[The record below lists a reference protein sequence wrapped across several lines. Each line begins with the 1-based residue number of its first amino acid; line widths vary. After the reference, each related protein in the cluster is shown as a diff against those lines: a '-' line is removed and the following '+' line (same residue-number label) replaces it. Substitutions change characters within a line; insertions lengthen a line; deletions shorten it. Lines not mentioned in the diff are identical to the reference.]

1 MSDYYKENDN
11 PTNPSNSSLYRPE
24 IITDI
29 STGTQYEKRKKL
41 GSGGFGEVY
50 EVYDLKNNV
59 SRAAKIIP
67 KSKIE
72 RDAQSAAAYRN
83 EIKFNY
89 SLDFNYLCKCHSI
102 FDDQQNA
109 YLILDYYPNKT
120 LKELLDKRV
129 TLTEIEVKHYGF
141 QLLLAIEYLHS
152 KNILHRDLKLA
163 NILLSD
169 KLEVKLCDFGL
180 AIYNE
185 GEKHNNVC
193 GTPNYIAPELLK
205 NKKHEL
211 NYSFPIDIWAFGII
225 IYSLFFNKTPFE
237 EKGKTKDNILNI
249 KYNFPYNINHIS
261 KDAENLIRKIF
272 VHHPSK
278 RPTIQQIKS
287 SSFFK
292 NGEGI
297 PKYLPPSVLNTPLTD
312 EQMDNFIHE
321 AIINDEC
328 LDKEANLVN
337 NVSSYIGGPIYR
349 TGTFDPHSSNY
360 TNENYFNKLNDDN
373 DDSDSDNIHKKDSN
387 DKYSNQIKIKNNF
400 EKSKTE
406 NDNNRENDNKNFC
419 FASSKKDLNTS
430 KSYGKMNETGG
441 FIVPSFSN
449 NDSYSGNLSP
459 ISRKKSNSQ
468 ITLENNTNYNRMEGS
483 PKIKKLNKI
492 PKSKSIT
499 SIIQKEDISNKN
511 IKVEKFIDLSD
522 KCGIGYI
529 LSNGDVGT
537 FFNDFTKVIKIKCT
551 INFIYIDDNE
561 NKILIKSA
569 KNITKDCEQK
579 IKFTVMLNK
588 LFIRNKKER
597 NKYNLDPKINKKNVD
612 VYVKKWAK
620 SSHANFFLLSN
631 NNIQVLFNDKTQVI
645 FNLDEKTVSFINK
658 SKQVLTENMTLKSFE
673 NKEMT
678 KKVLYAK
685 KTVLKL

>member
-1 MSDYYKENDN
+1 MSEYYKENDN
-11 PTNPSNSSLYRPE
+11 PTNSSNNNLYRPE

-50 EVYDLKNNV
+50 EVFDLKNNI

-67 KSKIE
+67 KLKIE

-89 SLDFNYLCKCHSI
+89 SLDFTYLCKCHSI

-129 TLTEIEVKHYGF
+129 TLSEIEVKHYGF

-185 GEKHNNVC
+185 GEKFNNVC

-211 NYSFPIDIWAFGII
+211 NYSFGIDIWAFGVIL
-225 IYSLFFNKTPFE
+225 YCLFFNKTPFE

-249 KYNFPYNINHIS
+249 KYSFPYNINHIS
-261 KDAENLIRKIF
+261 KDAENLIKKIF
-272 VHHPSK
+272 VHHPSR

-297 PKYLPPSVLNTPLTD
+297 PKYLPPSTLNKPLTD
-312 EQMDNFIHE
+312 EQIDNFIHE

-328 LDKEANLVN
+328 LDKEANLVKAT
-337 NVSSYIGGPIYR
+337 SYSGGPIYR
-349 TGTFDPHSSNY
+349 AGTFDPQSINY
-360 TNENYFNKLNDDN
+360 TNQNYFNQFNEDN
-373 DDSDSDNIHKKDSN
+373 DDDDSDNTQKRESS
-387 DKYSNQIKIKNNF
+387 DKNNNQNKIKTNH
-400 EKSKTE
+400 EKSKM
-406 NDNNRENDNKNFC
+406 DNQNIKENDNKNFC
-419 FASSKKDLNTS
+419 FATSKKDLNNTS

-449 NDSYSGNLSP
+449 NDSYSGNFSP
-459 ISRKKSNSQ
+459 ASRKKSNSQ
-468 ITLENNTNYNRMEGS
+468 ITLENNTNYNRMDS
-483 PKIKKLNKI
+483 SSKSKKLNKI
-492 PKSKSIT
+492 NKSKSIINIL
-499 SIIQKEDISNKN
+499 SKEDDSNKN
-511 IKVEKFIDLSD
+511 ITVEKFIDISD

-551 INFIYIDDNE
+551 INFIYIDNNE
-561 NKILIKSA
+561 NQLLIKSA

-588 LFIRNKKER
+588 MFIRNKKER
-597 NKYNLDPKINKKNVD
+597 SEYDLNPKIHKKNVD
-612 VYVKKWAK
+612 IYVKKWAK
-620 SSHANFFLLSN
+620 TPHANFFLLSN
-631 NNIQVLFNDKTQVI
+631 NNIQVIFNDKTQVI
-645 FNLDEKTVSFINK
+645 FYLNEKTVSFINK
-658 SKQVLTENMTLKSFE
+658 SKQILTKNMNLSNFE

>member
-1 MSDYYKENDN
+1 MSDYYKENAN
-11 PTNPSNSSLYRPE
+11 PIKTSNNPLYSPE

-50 EVYDLKNNV
+50 EVYDLKNNI

-67 KSKIE
+67 KLKIE

-89 SLDFNYLCKCHSI
+89 SLDFKYLCKCHSI

-120 LKELLDKRV
+120 LKELLDKRI
-129 TLTEIEVKHYGF
+129 TLSEIEVKHYGF

-185 GEKHNNVC
+185 SEKHNNVC

-205 NKKHEL
+205 NRKHDL
-211 NYSFPIDIWAFGII
+211 NYSFEIDIWAFGVIL
-225 IYSLFFNKTPFE
+225 YCLFFNKTPFE

-249 KYNFPYNINHIS
+249 KYTFPYNINHIS
-261 KDAENLIRKIF
+261 REAENLIRKIF
-272 VHHPSK
+272 VHHPAK

-287 SSFFK
+287 SSFFA

-297 PKYLPPSVLNTPLTD
+297 PKYLPSSTLNKPLTD
-312 EQMDNFIHE
+312 EQIDNFIHD

-328 LDKEANLVN
+328 LDKETDLVN
-337 NVSSYIGGPIYR
+337 KMTSYSGGPIYR
-349 TGTFDPHSSNY
+349 TGTFDPLSANY
-360 TNENYFNKLNDDN
+360 NNQNYFGKFNDDN
-373 DDSDSDNIHKKDSN
+373 EDSDSDNIQKKNSN
-387 DKYSNQIKIKNNF
+387 DNNNQIKIKTNY
-400 EKSKTE
+400 EKSKLE
-406 NDNNRENDNKNFC
+406 NDNIRENENKNFC
-419 FASSKKDLNTS
+419 FASSKKDNNTS

-441 FIVPSFSN
+441 FIVASFSN
-449 NDSYSGNLSP
+449 NDSSYSANFSP
-459 ISRKKSNSQ
+459 VSRKKSNSQ
-468 ITLENNTNYNRMEGS
+468 VALENNTNYNRMDGNS
-483 PKIKKLNKI
+483 KYKRSSKIQ
-492 PKSKSIT
+492 KSKSII
-499 SIIQKEDISNKN
+499 SIIPKEEISNKN
-511 IKVEKFIDLSD
+511 IIVEKFIDMSD

-551 INFIYIDDNE
+551 INFIYIDNNE
-561 NKILIKSA
+561 NQNLIKSA

-588 LFIRNKKER
+588 MFIRNKKER
-597 NKYNLDPKINKKNVD
+597 SSYDLNPKINKKNVD

-631 NNIQVLFNDKTQVI
+631 NNIQVIFNDKTQVI
-645 FNLDEKTVSFINK
+645 FNLNEKTVTFINM
-658 SKQVLTENMTLKSFE
+658 SKQICTESMTLTKYE